1 MLELYCKVHVCA
13 ISTANFLVDRSFEVS
28 DPSTLRILCHHS
40 SSEVLPT
47 ITGWNEC
54 HPHSSVPTN
63 LQGIMQRE
71 SPLFGDRESSR
82 LTNDVS
88 LDGLSWEEDHET
100 LVASST
106 LYPSM
111 RKSKSVDFGKL
122 SRLTHFQKKCDG
134 STYNPAVAV
143 AVASKLGHE
152 TGLGRFSTWYV
163 SSLVLL
169 HFVRWWGWL
178 AAPNAKV
185 DHGLRTWFAMMMG
198 GVANFRIIGLLNGLC
213 APK

>member
-1 MLELYCKVHVCA
+1 MLERYSKVHVCA

-28 DPSTLRILCHHS
+28 DPSTLRILCHS

-63 LQGIMQRE
+63 LQGIMQHE

-82 LTNDVS
+82 LTKDVS
-88 LDGLSWEEDHET
+88 LDGLSWEEDHEA

-106 LYPSM
+106 LSPSM
-111 RKSKSVDFGKL
+111 RKSKSLDFGKL
-122 SRLTHFQKKCDG
+122 SRLTHFQKKCD
-134 STYNPAVAV
+134 SSNYNPAV

-169 HFVRWWGWL
+169 HFVRWCWL
-178 AAPNAKV
+178 AAPNARV

-198 GVANFRIIGLLNGLC
+198 GMANFWIIGLVGWVMCSQLV
-213 APK
+213 